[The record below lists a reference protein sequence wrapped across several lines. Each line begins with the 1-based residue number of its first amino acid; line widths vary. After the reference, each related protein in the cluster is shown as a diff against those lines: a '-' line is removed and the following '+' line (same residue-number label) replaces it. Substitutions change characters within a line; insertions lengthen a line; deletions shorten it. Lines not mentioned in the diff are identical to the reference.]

1 MNNDHKVYEDYNVKG
16 DQIWKVKTGGRRGD
30 VVTICRTPEA
40 AQEMADKLNRLEDVY
55 IKESFDFNQLNSISS
70 EAREKLSKIRPKTI
84 GQASRIS
91 GVSPSDISV
100 LLIHF
105 GR

>member
-40 AQEMADKLNRLEDVY
+40 AQEMADKLNRDPWHLDRGHTRA
-55 IKESFDFNQLNSISS
+55 D
-70 EAREKLSKIRPKTI
+70 RIR
-84 GQASRIS
+84 AM
-91 GVSPSDISV
+91 DANNEN
-100 LLIHF
+100 
-105 GR
+105 

>member
-40 AQEMADKLNRLEDVY
+40 AQEMADKLNRDPWHLDRGHTRA
-55 IKESFDFNQLNSISS
+55 D
-70 EAREKLSKIRPKTI
+70 RIRAI
-84 GQASRIS
+84 DENNAS
-91 GVSPSDISV
+91 
-100 LLIHF
+100 
-105 GR
+105 